1 MDRAVCL
8 PGGDSSA
15 FPFQVKQLALKMN
28 GLEATESLHET
39 IHESVVHLSTTE
51 FGKFFGKIGNQTL
64 HAHSTQCLH
73 VVNVVHGP
81 DVDIESFFPRLR

>member
-1 MDRAVCL
+1 MDGAIRL

-28 GLEATESLHET
+28 ALETTESLNET
-39 IHESVVHLSTTE
+39 IHESLVVLSTTK

-64 HAHSTQCLH
+64 HAHSTQYLH
-73 VVNVVHGP
+73 LVKVVHCP
-81 DVDIESFFPRLR
+81 DVDIEALFP